1 MSEIIATEVSEVNRA
16 NLDDAKEL
24 EILIAL
30 VLAKGFSTKP
40 PFVAFVESIRDRLLA
55 VTARVLEIGQS
66 SKVRQVEACQVTFF
80 HCGFEEK
87 EGTLTFTCPELKCH
101 AETFAV
107 MKLALKEV
115 LRYLEKQAQDRS
127 LIEDNDAI
135 GRGGVPE
142 MDKSDTYLGEDLAAA
157 AAKVP
162 AGMLS
167 AANLKALF
175 KEALADGHPHLANAK
190 SGIFPSYP
198 PVPVASGMMSD
209 LPSVFHTNFGREIT
223 GMASSGLMEQR
234 VLGLGPNGNLITS
247 TVKKLNQSEFFTSLG
262 YIIRSRTGTVD
273 EEPLQEYMR
282 TMRFILDLGFPFAKV
297 LELDTNIREG
307 WKQSGNHIVVDRAEI
322 VQEFLLRFASDSLS
336 SAGASTSGTKRQRIE
351 PNTVCR
357 NFNNGAKC
365 LFKPCR
371 YLHQCEKC
379 GSEKHGVKTC
389 DK

>member
-87 EGTLTFTCPELKCH
+87 EGALTFTCPELKCH

-115 LRYLEKQAQDRS
+115 IRYLEKQAQDRG
-127 LIEDNDAI
+127 LIEDNDAV

-142 MDKSDTYLGEDLAAA
+142 VDKSDTYLSKDLAAA

-162 AGMLS
+162 AGLLS

-198 PVPVASGMMSD
+198 PVPVASGMMPN
-209 LPSVFHTNFGREIT
+209 LPSVFNTSFGRDIT
-223 GMASSGLMEQR
+223 GLVDSGLMEQR
-234 VLGLGPNGNLITS
+234 VLGFGANGNLMTS

-262 YIIRSRTGTVD
+262 YCT
-273 EEPLQEYMR
+273 L
-282 TMRFILDLGFPFAKV
+282 
-297 LELDTNIREG
+297 
-307 WKQSGNHIVVDRAEI
+307 
-322 VQEFLLRFASDSLS
+322 
-336 SAGASTSGTKRQRIE
+336 
-351 PNTVCR
+351 
-357 NFNNGAKC
+357 
-365 LFKPCR
+365 
-371 YLHQCEKC
+371 
-379 GSEKHGVKTC
+379 
-389 DK
+389 

>member
-115 LRYLEKQAQDRS
+115 IRYLEKQAQDRG
-127 LIEDNDAI
+127 LIEDNDAV

-142 MDKSDTYLGEDLAAA
+142 VDKSDTYLSKDLAAA

-162 AGMLS
+162 AGLLS

-198 PVPVASGMMSD
+198 PVPVASGMMPN
-209 LPSVFHTNFGREIT
+209 LPSVFNTSFGRDIT
-223 GMASSGLMEQR
+223 GLVDSGLMEQR
-234 VLGLGPNGNLITS
+234 VLGFGANGNLMTS

-262 YIIRSRTGTVD
+262 YIIKSRQGTVD
-273 EEPLQEYMR
+273 EEPLHEYVR
-282 TMRFILDLGFPFAKV
+282 TLRFILDLGFKFSKV
-297 LELDTNIREG
+297 LDLDTNIREG

-322 VQEFLLRFASDSLS
+322 IQEFLLRFAADSS
-336 SAGASTSGTKRQRIE
+336 SAGASTSETKRPRIE
-351 PNTVCR
+351 IKPTCR
-357 NFNNGAKC
+357 NFNNGNCKYR
-365 LFKPCR
+365 PCMFR
-371 YLHQCEKC
+371 HECTEC
-379 GSEKHGVKTC
+379 GSEKHGAKDC
-389 DK
+389 SKK